1 MSQSSIFFGK
11 ARCAGFL
18 AMRRRDHGQPVAAV
32 PARAPPEMGQLDHDR
47 GAVLVA
53 LVRQGLHPGH
63 DLVLEGEDVVEHRR
77 TVARDRGRPGGHGQG
92 DAALRALDVIG
103 AIALLRHPVLGV
115 RRLVRGRHEAIS
127 QRQVLELKRLK
138 KRICGHLEF
147 AQGRRRQS
155 LTGDD
160 ATIAAAPGKDL
171 CSRAQL
177 LGVPPFVLRNPF
189 CGISRAAHRWA
200 ACRNGGGTPW

>member
-11 ARCAGFL
+11 ARCAGLL
-18 AMRRRDHGQPVAAV
+18 AMRRRDHGQPVIAV
-32 PARAPPEMGQLDHDR
+32 PAGAPTQVGQLDHDR

-77 TVARDRGRPGGHGQG
+77 TVARDRGRPGGHGQC
-92 DAALRALDVIG
+92 DTALRALDVIG
-103 AIALLRHPVLGV
+103 AIALLRHPLLGV
-115 RRLVRGRHEAIS
+115 RRLVRGRHEPILE
-127 QRQVLELKRLK
+127 RQVLELKRLK
-138 KRICGHLEF
+138 SGSVGISSSLKG
-147 AQGRRRQS
+147 AGAD

-160 ATIAAAPGKDL
+160 ATIAAAPCKDL

-189 CGISRAAHRWA
+189 RGISRAAHRWD